1 MIQGGLNLFLEA
13 AYRSPL
19 PAPRPRRP
27 GAAGPPPPAPLPA
40 PGHILHV
47 ESCPPFTSPTPNPMN
62 LPSVP
67 ENRNLAEY
75 INAVNVHNMLVMFA
89 SMLYERRILVVSKKL
104 SCLSACVQVSLLRA
118 IFCFS
123 LCRLIFYLRIVKI
136 FTLKNMKS

>member
-1 MIQGGLNLFLEA
+1 VIHDAGGLNLFLEA
-13 AYRSPL
+13 AYRS
-19 PAPRPRRP
+19 
-27 GAAGPPPPAPLPA
+27 PLPA

-104 SCLSACVQVSLLRA
+104 SCLSACVQVSHQRS
-118 IFCFS
+118 IFCPYEYAYF
-123 LCRLIFYLRIVKI
+123 CRSSI
-136 FTLKNMKS
+136 

>member
-1 MIQGGLNLFLEA
+1 MIAGGLNLFLEA

-19 PAPRPRRP
+19 PA
-27 GAAGPPPPAPLPA
+27 A
-40 PGHILHV
+40 GHILHV
-47 ESCPPFTSPTPNPMN
+47 ESYPPFTSPTPNPMN

-104 SCLSACVQVSLLRA
+104 SCLSACVQVSHHRS
-118 IFCFS
+118 IFSFS
-123 LCRLIFYLRIVKI
+123 LCRLIFFVTSI
-136 FTLKNMKS
+136 